1 MSSTRSNSKR
11 SDQKVTVPHV
21 LARKAAGERI
31 TVLTAYDYPTARLLD
46 AVPELDII
54 LVGDSLGMVEL
65 GYETTVPVTMDDM
78 LHHCRAVRR
87 GVQRALIVA
96 DMPFLSYQ
104 TSADDA
110 LRNAGR
116 LLQEGGANAV
126 KLEGGRTIQ
135 PIIRRLVDTGI
146 PVMAHVGL
154 TPQSVNLMG
163 MRVQGRSHD
172 DAQRIEEDALA
183 VQDAGAFA
191 IVLELVPID
200 LADRITQKL
209 RIPTIGIGS
218 GPHCDGQVLV
228 ISDMIALHGEDSPAY
243 KHVRHYANV
252 GAAIR
257 DAVTNYCSD
266 VRSGQFPADG
276 ESFS

>member
-1 MSSTRSNSKR
+1 MSSTSRSKR
-11 SDQKVTVPHV
+11 ADQPVTVPHII
-21 LARKAAGERI
+21 ARKAAGQRV

-46 AVPELDII
+46 SVEELDII
-54 LVGDSLGMVEL
+54 LVGDSLGMVVL
-65 GYETTVPVTMDDM
+65 GYDTTVPVTMEDM
-78 LHHCRAVRR
+78 LHHTRAVRR
-87 GVQRALIVA
+87 GAHRALVVA

-104 TSADDA
+104 TSEDDA

-135 PIIRRLVDTGI
+135 PVIRRLVESGI
-146 PVMAHVGL
+146 PVMGHVGL
-154 TPQSVNLMG
+154 TPQSVNLIG
-163 MRVQGRSHD
+163 LRVQGRQHD
-172 DAQRIEEDALA
+172 DSERIEQDALA

-191 IVLELVPID
+191 IVLELLPVG
-200 LADRITQKL
+200 LAQRISQKL

-218 GPHCDGQVLV
+218 GPECDGQVLV
-228 ISDMIALHGEDSPAY
+228 ISDMIAMDGSDEPAY

-257 DAVTNYCSD
+257 NAATAYCKD
-266 VRSGQFPADG
+266 VKAGGFPADA
-276 ESFS
+276 ESFH